1 MRGRNAKTLRKMA
14 QTQTVN
20 LPERRYEL
28 IRRPGKQLGAFQGRP
43 REHVVLSRRC
53 TRALYQHYKA
63 EYKAGRFCLNR

>member
-1 MRGRNAKTLRKMA
+1 MRGRNAKILRKMA

-20 LPERRYEL
+20 LPERRYENAS
-28 IRRPGKQLGAFQGRP
+28 RHQNRTR
-43 REHVVLSRRC
+43 VVLSRRC